1 MSGRTSRK
9 YPQFTRGV
17 LETSGLSEVS
27 YFLRRAMQQ
36 VGHAKFTLDHTDFS
50 DSIKA
55 LSALGPK
62 VDLMSKLISDIQ
74 DDLVF
79 IETDLARAV
88 EAREDSEEE
97 EAART
102 E

>member
-1 MSGRTSRK
+1 MLGRIGRK

-17 LETSGLSEVS
+17 LETSGLGEVS
-27 YFLRRAMQQ
+27 HFLRKAMQQ
-36 VGHAKFTLDHTDFS
+36 VGHAKFALDHTDFS

-62 VDLMSKLISDIQ
+62 VDLMSKLISDIY
-74 DDLVF
+74 DDLVSV
-79 IETDLARAV
+79 ETDLARAA

-97 EAART
+97 EAAQT